1 MRHYILAL
9 FLVALFGVAWVPS
22 LGGGFHFDDHSLFFD
37 KAVQS
42 GQVWGPLQTRPLTQ
56 FTFWLS
62 SGSGT
67 PSYHAWNFLLHSLNC
82 LLAWRVLRALGV
94 TGAAQWFAVAIFA
107 LHPVQSE
114 PVNYVFAR
122 STLLMT
128 AFCLAGLWCWIAE
141 WEWVAVVLFAG
152 ALLAKEECVTFPLL
166 LVLVDYWRGRA
177 RIRWVAAGAM
187 LALALAA
194 GLRAIAATAAT
205 PGAGAGFASPV
216 TPLDY
221 FKAQG
226 YVIALHYWRMLVV
239 PWGFT
244 VDPEVADPGWLL
256 GIVLWI
262 LIGALAFFAWR
273 KLQSGGF
280 WLLAGLLLL
289 VPSSSIFPAEDLAA
303 DRRMYL
309 PLLAFA
315 TFVAVAVAKTKLP
328 QWLLWGVALVLA
340 LLSYDR
346 SENVWRT
353 ERSLWTEACE
363 RSPGK
368 ARPKLQLARVSK
380 IPDAKRLLEEAA
392 RIEPR
397 NSEIPN
403 ELGLLLL
410 RDENAA
416 EALGAF
422 GRALALAPGDAKT
435 MNNRGVALF
444 QLGQKDAARQ
454 DFERALRLDPCLVDA
469 RNNLAEAAGQLP
481 PDSCRK

>member
-1 MRHYILAL
+1 ML
-9 FLVALFGVAWVPS
+9 FLVAWVPS

-37 KAVQS
+37 KAIQS
-42 GQVWGPLQTRPLTQ
+42 GDVWGPLQTRPLTQ

-67 PSYHAWNFLLHSLNC
+67 PFYHIWNFLLHALNC
-82 LLAWRVLRALGV
+82 VLAWLVLRSLGISG
-94 TGAAQWFAVAIFA
+94 TAQWVAVAIFA
-107 LHPVQSE
+107 LHPMQSE
-114 PVNYVFAR
+114 PVNYVYAR
-122 STLLMT
+122 STLLMS
-128 AFCLAGLWCWIAE
+128 ALCLAALWCWIKEQPWIAL
-141 WEWVAVVLFAG
+141 AFFAG
-152 ALLAKEECVTFPLL
+152 ALLAKEECVTFPIL
-166 LVLVDYWRGRA
+166 LVLIDYWRGRA
-177 RIRWVAAGAM
+177 RIRWIPAAAM

-216 TPLDY
+216 TPLAY
-221 FKAQG
+221 VKVQG
-226 YVIALHYWRMLVV
+226 FVIALRYWRMLVV

-256 GIVLWI
+256 SIAVWIGI
-262 LIGALAFFAWR
+262 GGLAFFAWR
-273 KLQSGGF
+273 KLQHGGF
-280 WLLAGLLLL
+280 WMLAGLMLL

-309 PLLAFA
+309 PLFAFA
-315 TFVAVAVAKTKLP
+315 ALAATMLANSRVPKWVLWIGAVA
-328 QWLLWGVALVLA
+328 LA
-340 LLSYDR
+340 LLSYHR
-346 SENVWRT
+346 SENIWKT
-353 ERSLWTEACE
+353 ERALWTEACE

-368 ARPKLQLARVSK
+368 ARPRLQLARVSK
-380 IPDAKRLLEEAA
+380 IEDAKRLLEEAA

-397 NSEIPN
+397 NADIPN

-416 EALGAF
+416 QALGSF
-422 GRALALAPGDAKT
+422 GRALALAPADAKT

-444 QLGQKDAARQ
+444 QLGQTEAARQ

-469 RNNLAEAAGQLP
+469 RNNLAQAGGQTP
-481 PDSCRK
+481 PDTCPK